1 MKDKHIIF
9 AGDTTSPGNNGQGK
23 HGFTLVELLVVIG
36 IIALLIS
43 ILLPALSKARRAAMA
58 VSCQS
63 QLHQIAIASLNY
75 ASQNNNYLQLS
86 SYYLNPPTDTAL
98 KTLQYTFYDG
108 FTATCDIKSG
118 TLSPYLNI
126 NSFGALKVF
135 ECPALAGSDIQGL
148 PLPADLTALYPVG
161 TSQNTLLRNMSYG
174 ANPWSCKLN
183 AVRLPCDTVMFADA
197 AQYELSGT
205 LTRYIGL
212 NSPYSG
218 GSNYGPP
225 SFHGRHD
232 GKGAVAWIDG
242 HVTLEPVN
250 LNIQPGI
257 LIAGTYPAYVKAKIG
272 YLTRTQSSAQDVAS
286 GYYFPPD
293 KNNP

>member
-1 MKDKHIIF
+1 MKDNPIAF
-9 AGDTTSPGNNGQGK
+9 AGETTSPGNNPQGRL
-23 HGFTLVELLVVIG
+23 GFTLVELLVVIG

-43 ILLPALSKARRAAMA
+43 ILLPALSKARRAAIA

-75 ASQNNNYLQLS
+75 AAQNNNYLQLS
-86 SYYLNPPTDTAL
+86 SYWLNPPTDTVL

-135 ECPALAGSDIQGL
+135 ECPALAGTDIQGL

-174 ANPWSCKLN
+174 ANGYLNPYSSASPAWSCKLN
-183 AVRLPCDTVMFADA
+183 
-197 AQYELSGT
+197 GT

-218 GSNYGPP
+218 GNDYGPP

-250 LNIQPGI
+250 LNIQPSI
-257 LIAGTYPAYVKAKIG
+257 LIPGTYPAYVKAKIG